1 MQNNMQTN
9 SAYFYIFAETQN
21 PMATTRFY
29 LDLRGKAKDGKGTIL
44 ITIFHNHSTTSITT
58 GVRVNKSDW
67 DGTRV
72 VSCPGAEAMNSK
84 INHQKSKIDRALALL
99 ELDDRFEHMTASEI
113 KNEIVD
119 GKPKR
124 VQGHLLSDLFQEY
137 IDNGDLK
144 EGTKAIYQSTLKK
157 IEAFGPGLRIE
168 SLSLKWLRSFDQY
181 LAKTQSA
188 NGRSIYLRSLR
199 AVCNY
204 ARHNDIHFSYP
215 FENFQIKQEPT
226 RKRSIAVDELRRF
239 MDFPTTPSNQKY
251 RDYFFL
257 SFYLI
262 GINSKDLLLA
272 KKSQVVNGR
281 LEYVR
286 EKTNKKY
293 SIKIEPEA
301 WTLIDRYSGSGD
313 FLLEAMDHCK
323 HYRSFAHEWNDALKT
338 IGETVEVP
346 TISDDLFA
354 EPVIEKKIKPIIPG
368 ISTYFARH
376 TWATIASEL
385 DISSDVIAQA
395 LGHSNTN
402 RTTMIYI
409 KPDQNKVDEANRS
422 VIDYLLNY

>member
-1 MQNNMQTN
+1 
-9 SAYFYIFAETQN
+9 
-21 PMATTRFY
+21 MATTRFY

-58 GVRVNKSDW
+58 GVRVNIDNW
-67 DGTRV
+67 DGTRIM
-72 VSCPGAEAMNSK
+72 SCPGAEAMNSK

-113 KNEIVD
+113 KSEIVD

-137 IDNGDLK
+137 MENGDLK
-144 EGTKAIYQSTLKK
+144 EGTKAIYRSTLKK
-157 IEAFGPGLRIE
+157 IEAFGLGLRIE

-181 LAKTQSA
+181 LARTQSA

-226 RKRSIAVDELRRF
+226 RKRSIALDELRRF
-239 MDFPTTPSNQKY
+239 MDFPTTPANQKY

-313 FLLEAMDHCK
+313 FLLEAMEHCK
-323 HYRSFAHEWNDALKT
+323 YYRSFAHEWNDALKT

-346 TISDDLFA
+346 IISDNLFA

-376 TWATIASEL
+376 TWATIAAEL
-385 DISSDVIAQA
+385 DISSDIIAQA
-395 LGHSNTN
+395 LGHSNIN

-409 KPDQNKVDEANRS
+409 KPNQEKVDEANRR
-422 VIDYLLNY
+422 VIDFLLDK